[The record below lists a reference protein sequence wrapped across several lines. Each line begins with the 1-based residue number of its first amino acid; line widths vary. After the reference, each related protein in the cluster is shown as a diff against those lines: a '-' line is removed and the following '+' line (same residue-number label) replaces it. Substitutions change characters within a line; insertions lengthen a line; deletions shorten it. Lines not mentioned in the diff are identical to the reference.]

1 MTRLQR
7 NAGVLPGSLHRLCY
21 SQGRQERLQHGAAD
35 MKPRRLSKRN
45 IILIGVAII
54 ALVLI
59 MSIAPW

>member
-1 MTRLQR
+1 
-7 NAGVLPGSLHRLCY
+7 
-21 SQGRQERLQHGAAD
+21 